1 MALST
6 VSDVKSVI
14 GVDMSSTDETAVT
27 NIFIKAADAAIK
39 NYVGY
44 ELNYATGIVE
54 TFDGNNQEEIYTNV
68 APIVSVTSVV
78 EDAVTLTEGNQEH
91 YVVYKQLGKI
101 KKTGYKQFSSIRLQN
116 IVITYVA
123 GYSDSESAAE
133 DIPMDIKLISARAAG
148 KLFVAAAALGS
159 QQSTGQVGTH
169 AADTTN
175 DSQFQ
180 LVRSESLGD
189 YSATYE
195 SVTEL
200 MDNEILTDKDK
211 ATLSKY
217 KRQYFTSAHILD

>member
-44 ELNYATGIVE
+44 ELEYSASIVD
-54 TFDGNNQEEIYTNV
+54 TFDGNNKEELYTKV
-68 APIVSVTSVV
+68 APIVSVTSLV
-78 EDAVTLTEGNQEH
+78 EDSVTLTEGNQEH
-91 YVVYKQLGKI
+91 YVVYKDMGRI
-101 KKTGYKQFSSIRLQN
+101 KRTGTKRWSSIRLQN
-116 IVITYVA
+116 VVVTYKA
-123 GYSDSESAAE
+123 GYSDSEGTAE
-133 DIPMDIKLISARAAG
+133 DIPMDIKLISARASG

-180 LVRSESLGD
+180 LVKQESLGD

-200 MDNEILTDKDK
+200 MDNELLTDKDK

>member
-101 KKTGYKQFSSIRLQN
+101 KKTGDKQFSSIRLQN
-116 IVITYVA
+116 VVVTYVA

-148 KLFVAAAALGS
+148 VS
-159 QQSTGQVGTH
+159 RDH
-169 AADTTN
+169 
-175 DSQFQ
+175 
-180 LVRSESLGD
+180 
-189 YSATYE
+189 
-195 SVTEL
+195 
-200 MDNEILTDKDK
+200 
-211 ATLSKY
+211 
-217 KRQYFTSAHILD
+217 

>member
-44 ELNYATGIVE
+44 ELEYSASIVD
-54 TFDGNNQEEIYTNV
+54 TFDGNNKEELFTKV
-68 APIVSVTSVV
+68 APVISVTSIV
-78 EDAVTLTEGNQEH
+78 EDSVSLTEGNQEH
-91 YVVYKQLGKI
+91 FVVYKDLGRI
-101 KKTGYKQFSSIRLQN
+101 KRTGSKRWSSIRLQN
-116 IVITYVA
+116 VVVTYRA
-123 GYSDSESAAE
+123 GYSDSEGTAE
-133 DIPMDIKLISARAAG
+133 DIPVDIKLISARAAG

-159 QQSTGQVGTH
+159 QQSTGDVSTH
-169 AADTTN
+169 AADKTA

-180 LVRSESLGD
+180 LVKSERLGD

-200 MDNEILTDKDK
+200 MDNEILTNKDK
-211 ATLSKY
+211 STLSKY

>member
-44 ELNYATGIVE
+44 ELEYSASIVD
-54 TFDGNNQEEIYTNV
+54 TFDGNNKEELYTKV
-68 APIVSVTSVV
+68 APIISITSLV
-78 EDAVTLTEGNQEH
+78 EDSVTLTEGNQEH
-91 YVVYKQLGKI
+91 YVVYKDMGRI
-101 KKTGYKQFSSIRLQN
+101 KRTGTKRWSSIRLQN
-116 IVITYVA
+116 VVVTYKA
-123 GYSDSESAAE
+123 GYSDSEGTAE

-180 LVRSESLGD
+180 LVKSEALGD

>member
-44 ELNYATGIVE
+44 ELEYSASIVD
-54 TFDGNNQEEIYTNV
+54 TFDGNNKEELFTKV
-68 APIVSVTSVV
+68 APVISVTSIV
-78 EDAVTLTEGNQEH
+78 EDSVSLTEGNQEH
-91 YVVYKQLGKI
+91 FVVYKDLGRI
-101 KKTGYKQFSSIRLQN
+101 KRTGSKRWSSIRLQN
-116 IVITYVA
+116 VVVTYRA
-123 GYSDSESAAE
+123 GYSDSEGTAE
-133 DIPMDIKLISARAAG
+133 DIPVDIKLISARAAG

-159 QQSTGQVGTH
+159 QQSTGDVSTH
-169 AADTTN
+169 AADKTA

-180 LVRSESLGD
+180 LVKSESLGD

>member
-6 VSDVKSVI
+6 VSDVKGVI
-14 GVDMSSTDETAVT
+14 GVDMSSADETTVT

-39 NYVGY
+39 NYLGY
-44 ELNYATGIVE
+44 ELEYATGVVD
-54 TFDGNNQEEIYTNV
+54 TFDGNNQEEIFTKV
-68 APIVSVTSVV
+68 APIISITSVV

-91 YVVYKQLGKI
+91 YVVYKELGRI
-101 KKTGYKQFSSIRLQN
+101 KKTGSKRWSSIRLQN
-116 IVITYVA
+116 VVITYVA

-133 DIPMDIKLISARAAG
+133 DIPVDIKLISARAAG

-159 QQSTGQVGTH
+159 QQSTGDVGTH
-169 AADTTN
+169 AADKTT

-180 LVRSESLGD
+180 LVKSESLGD

-200 MDNEILTDKDK
+200 LDNELLTDKDK